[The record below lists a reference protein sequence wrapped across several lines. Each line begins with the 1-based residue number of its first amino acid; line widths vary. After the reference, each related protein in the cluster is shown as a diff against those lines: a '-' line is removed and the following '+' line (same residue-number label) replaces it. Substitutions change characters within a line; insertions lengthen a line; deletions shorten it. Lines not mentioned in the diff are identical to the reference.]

1 MAYSASTE
9 RQQHYAVP
17 APMPWPIMGAAA
29 LFLMALGGVFVMN
42 SRLGGWVSIA
52 AGFMLLLYMMVR
64 WFGDVIRES
73 EGGKYGR
80 WEDAS
85 FRWGMSWFIFSEVMF
100 FGAFFGALFWAR
112 VHSVPDLATLES
124 QALVWPGFTP
134 HWPSAGPA
142 FVEQFTPM
150 AAWGLPAVNTILLLS
165 SGVKCPAMQRKR
177 ITVSMMAPH
186 VTWKPWKPVSMK
198 KVEP

>member
-73 EGGKYGR
+73 EGGKYGA
-80 WEDAS
+80 WEDLS

-112 VHSVPDLATLES
+112 LYSVPDLGSIES
-124 QALVWPGFTP
+124 AALMWPGFEP

-142 FVEQFTPM
+142 FEEQFTPM
-150 AAWGLPAVNTILLLS
+150 GPGARPTCNSQCLLRRGVWLPLPPWLPMQGNGNTRTPTTALS
-165 SGVKCPAMQRKR
+165 TGPMGRV
-177 ITVSMMAPH
+177 
-186 VTWKPWKPVSMK
+186 
-198 KVEP
+198 